1 MVIVAVVLRGHS
13 NDLQHLRRQVHQL
26 LVDAQLNREL
36 KFRYRLTAA
45 CLGMPHL
52 CVLSLLYKYGTDE
65 NFLNI
70 TTLTRVAFNEILAR
84 FAEFFFRFT
93 NLNTSVGDRRR

>member
-36 KFRYRLTAA
+36 KFRYRFTAA